1 MVGFNTPIHH
11 DRITLIPEH
20 RGKHDNIE
28 LSPYRAAFFGSYNAS
43 EYLEINAQI
52 RIWLRST
59 PTSPKPTLSL
69 PRSRTA
75 NRSQRS
81 CLTTRILLLAI
92 SGKKWTLS
100 AESGIST
107 SLNDRNKLLVA
118 PRLLIPKFYV
128 VPTWRI

>member
-69 PRSRTA
+69 PLLAPPTDHSA
-75 NRSQRS
+75 PV
-81 CLTTRILLLAI
+81 LLLEYFYWRFLEK
-92 SGKKWTLS
+92 SGLYRQNL
-100 AESGIST
+100 ES
-107 SLNDRNKLLVA
+107 LQV
-118 PRLLIPKFYV
+118 
-128 VPTWRI
+128 